1 MRTISAESFESAPC
15 DTNVGMVNIKTK
27 TTMVARA
34 RMNNPDP
41 NSILRNGE
49 NIGKKILFT
58 QSCLAKLALH
68 QRWQNISTT
77 RHCRRLLSSLKKQY
91 ECTRAI
97 DTSLVRRYSSR
108 QK

>member
-1 MRTISAESFESAPC
+1 MRTVSAESFESAPC
-15 DTNVGMVNIKTK
+15 ENSVGMVNIKTK

-34 RMNNPDP
+34 RMKNPDP
-41 NSILRNGE
+41 ISILRNGE

-58 QSCLAKLALH
+58 QSFHAKLA
-68 QRWQNISTT
+68 NCISNNLT
-77 RHCRRLLSSLKKQY
+77 RKLRQEK
-91 ECTRAI
+91 TNDNARAI